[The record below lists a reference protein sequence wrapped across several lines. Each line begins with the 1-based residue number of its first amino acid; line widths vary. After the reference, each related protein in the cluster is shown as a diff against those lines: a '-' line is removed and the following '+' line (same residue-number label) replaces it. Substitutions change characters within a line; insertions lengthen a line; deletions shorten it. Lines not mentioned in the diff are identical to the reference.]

1 MSRFGD
7 WMGICSVNASG
18 QPISGDPELLRLGG
32 NSTVT
37 FRNRFN
43 AFRNSSKIFVEL
55 MYLEAS

>member
-1 MSRFGD
+1 
-7 WMGICSVNASG
+7 MGICSVNASG
-18 QPISGDPELLRLGG
+18 QPISGDPELLRVGG